1 MKKITLAIAAII
13 MGFVMASCGTK
24 VAPTETILKATQEFF
39 DQAKTKLSSI
49 QSAEDFLAFVNN
61 FNKERDDFSQNL
73 FADYVDEEGN
83 IKGLTEEELDELQSK
98 LSDIATE
105 YNKVEADKAA
115 EFLTPCIDTYEKA
128 VNALCEAASN
138 ADMEAFHN
146 LTADFEAAEA
156 ALKPWG
162 EYDNVLPELQ
172 QRAQAAEAKLN
183 EVLTAL
189 TPVE

>member
-73 FADYVDEEGN
+73 FADYVDEESSP
-83 IKGLTEEELDELQSK
+83 TSPP
-98 LSDIATE
+98 ST
-105 YNKVEADKAA
+105 
-115 EFLTPCIDTYEKA
+115 T
-128 VNALCEAASN
+128 
-138 ADMEAFHN
+138 
-146 LTADFEAAEA
+146 
-156 ALKPWG
+156 
-162 EYDNVLPELQ
+162 
-172 QRAQAAEAKLN
+172 R
-183 EVLTAL
+183 
-189 TPVE
+189 

>member
-73 FADYVDEEGN
+73 FADYMDEEGN
-83 IKGLTEEELDELQSK
+83 GFCTCGAYKYHVYEDRIDEL
-98 LSDIATE
+98 
-105 YNKVEADKAA
+105 KAA
-115 EFLTPCIDTYEKA
+115 YSDYLSSHK
-128 VNALCEAASN
+128 
-138 ADMEAFHN
+138 
-146 LTADFEAAEA
+146 DFEVPTS
-156 ALKPWG
+156 ALIAIIALG
-162 EYDNVLPELQ
+162 CAVFAFVLGFFISRISILRRGGGQ
-172 QRAQAAEAKLN
+172 
-183 EVLTAL
+183 
-189 TPVE
+189 

>member
-1 MKKITLAIAAII
+1 M
-13 MGFVMASCGTK
+13 
-24 VAPTETILKATQEFF
+24 
-39 DQAKTKLSSI
+39 
-49 QSAEDFLAFVNN
+49 
-61 FNKERDDFSQNL
+61 
-73 FADYVDEEGN
+73 
-83 IKGLTEEELDELQSK
+83 
-98 LSDIATE
+98 
-105 YNKVEADKAA
+105 
-115 EFLTPCIDTYEKA
+115 
-128 VNALCEAASN
+128 CEAASN

>member
-24 VAPTETILKATQEFF
+24 VAPSETIIKATQEFF
-39 DQAKTKLSSI
+39 DQAKTKLLSI
-49 QSAEDFLAFVNN
+49 QSAEDFLAFVNS
-61 FNKERDDFSQNL
+61 FNNERDQFSQNL

-83 IKGLTEEELDELQSK
+83 IKGFNEEELDELQNK

-105 YNKVEADKAA
+105 YNKEEAAKAA
-115 EFLTPCIDTYEKA
+115 EFLTPCIETYENA
-128 VNALCEAASN
+128 VNSLCEAASN
-138 ADMEAFHN
+138 EDMEAFHK
-146 LTADFEAAEA
+146 LTEEFEAAEA
-156 ALKPWG
+156 GLRPWA

-183 EVLTAL
+183 ELLSAL
-189 TPVE
+189 TPTE